1 MSPPSFDPRTP
12 SPARRYDHW
21 LGGKDNFG
29 ADRNSADQIRQK
41 FPDIPVAAKENRLFV
56 LRAVT
61 YLAQAG
67 VRQFLDIGF
76 GLPEPPNVHEVAQ
89 EVAPDSRVVYVD
101 NDVEVVTHARGRMT
115 SAPDGA
121 IGVMHADLRTPVEIL
136 ADPAVRDTLDLTE
149 PVAVLLC
156 AVLHFLPDT
165 DRPHET
171 SPLQWPEGVGHPA
184 LAHRRPSCGSWR
196 GGSGS
201 CSSGRGS
208 RGALAVLLAATVW
221 GTGVCYMWPTML
233 ASSNERFPRGGA
245 LLLGL
250 MGTAGNLSIYFVLP
264 QMGAIFDRTTSWPA
278 ATKA

>member
-165 DRPHET
+165 DRPHEVVDWLRRQLAPGSYLVVSHAT
-171 SPLQWPEGVGHPA
+171 TDLLPPETLAGLAELSEEEHGPFQARTKDEIAAFLAGLDVVDPGLVPTVLWRPHGRWRPDPSASPRQAAAYAAVGHLP
-184 LAHRRPSCGSWR
+184 RPTNR
-196 GGSGS
+196 
-201 CSSGRGS
+201 
-208 RGALAVLLAATVW
+208 
-221 GTGVCYMWPTML
+221 
-233 ASSNERFPRGGA
+233 
-245 LLLGL
+245 
-250 MGTAGNLSIYFVLP
+250 
-264 QMGAIFDRTTSWPA
+264 
-278 ATKA
+278 